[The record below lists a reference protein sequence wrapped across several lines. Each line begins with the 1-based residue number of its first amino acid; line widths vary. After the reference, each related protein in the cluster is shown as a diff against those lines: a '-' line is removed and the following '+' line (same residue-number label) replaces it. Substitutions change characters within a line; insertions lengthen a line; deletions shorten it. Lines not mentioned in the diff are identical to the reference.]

1 MYRPFRSCRSHLPEW
16 CGGSPHPDR
25 HKGADQPM
33 RQDYTQVQNIYIIC
47 GKTDMR
53 KGIDG
58 LATLIQ
64 DSFELDPYSDSIFL
78 FAGWKKDRYKCLYFD
93 GDGFAMLYKRL
104 DSGKLQWP
112 RSEQEVKNLTQQEL
126 RWLLEGLSIQ
136 QPKAIQPSLKGAF

>member
-1 MYRPFRSCRSHLPEW
+1 MKHDFTS
-16 CGGSPHPDR
+16 
-25 HKGADQPM
+25 
-33 RQDYTQVQNIYIIC
+33 VQNIYIVC

-78 FAGWKKDRYKCLYFD
+78 FSGTSKDRYKCLYFD

-104 DSGKLQWP
+104 DNGKLQWP
-112 RSEQEVKNLTQQEL
+112 KDEKEVRNLSQQEL
-126 RWLLEGLSIQ
+126 RWLLEGLSLQ
-136 QPKAIQPSLKGAF
+136 QPKAISKSATGVF